1 MTVEQRNQLFNVEF
15 KLRGDKVAEL
25 EGKLYIF
32 TDMEL
37 GKGIEILEPEELYLR
52 LKMWLQNKDTAMLGE
67 KLNIV

>member
-1 MTVEQRNQLFNVEF
+1 MTVEQRNQLFNLEF

-25 EGKLYIF
+25 EGKLYIL

>member
-1 MTVEQRNQLFNVEF
+1 MTVEQRNQLFNIEF

-25 EGKLYIF
+25 EGKLYIL

-52 LKMWLQNKDTAMLGE
+52 LKMWLQNKDTAMFGE

>member
-25 EGKLYIF
+25 EGKLYIL

-52 LKMWLQNKDTAMLGE
+52 LKMWLENKDTAMLGE